1 MGRTRWLRRALAL
14 VSLAGTALLAAGCS
28 DRDALAPSHANPTPA
43 FDLSPATATPPSRLV
58 VSLAGPEPS
67 DFAAAVQ
74 ALGGQIERRHPE
86 ISVVTVTGLGDAGA
100 AALAARPG
108 VVSVDRD
115 LTVQWIPGPEQL
127 AQQVA
132 DDDATA
138 VAPVAPLGTD
148 ESGAQF
154 FASQWNMH
162 VISAQAAWQA
172 TPAGNGQLV
181 CVLDTGVDP
190 DHIELAGRVALD
202 KSTSFV
208 AAEPTIQDFNTHG
221 TFVSSIISSNGIRIA
236 SVASD
241 AGLCAVK
248 VLNAKGSGS
257 FADVIAG
264 IVFAAAEGANVI
276 NMSLGAYV
284 DREQPGVHGLELALQ
299 RAVDFATRRG
309 VVVVVAAGN
318 AATNLDTDP
327 PNLVELPAELA
338 HVISVGA
345 TAPFNQQNF
354 DMLASYSNFGGD
366 DGIGLVAPGGDLLKG
381 GNLFDLV
388 LGACS
393 HTATAF
399 SCSKRTL
406 LLGAGTSFAT
416 PHVSGAAAVVGSAL
430 GHGAVPGRVAACLL
444 QGADNVGPKAIF
456 GAGRLDV
463 ATAARCQGFGVA
475 TRSLA
480 TP

>member
-1 MGRTRWLRRALAL
+1 MGRTRWLRRSLAL
-14 VSLAGTALLAAGCS
+14 GSLTGIALVIAGCS
-28 DRDALAPSHANPTPA
+28 DRDALAPSHSNRTPA
-43 FDLSPATATPPSRLV
+43 FELSPATPTPESRLV
-58 VSLAGPEPS
+58 VTLAGPEPS

-74 ALGGQIERRHPE
+74 ALGGQVERRHPE
-86 ISVVTVTGLGDAGA
+86 ISLVTVTGLGDAGA

-108 VVSVDRD
+108 VMSVDRD
-115 LTVQWIPGPEQL
+115 LTAQWIPGPEQL
-127 AQQVA
+127 TQQVA

-138 VAPVAPLGTD
+138 VALQGTD

-154 FASQWNMH
+154 FALQWNMQ

-172 TPAGNGQLV
+172 TPAGNGRLV

-190 DHIELAGRVALD
+190 DHIELAGRVAVD

-241 AGLCAVK
+241 ARLCAVK

-264 IVFAAAEGANVI
+264 ILFAASEGADVI

-284 DREQPGVHGLELALQ
+284 DVRQPGVHGLQLALQ
-299 RAVDFATRRG
+299 RAVDFATQRG

-318 AATNLDTDP
+318 GATNLDTDP
-327 PNLVELPAELA
+327 PNLIELPAELA

-399 SCSKRTL
+399 ACSNKRTL

-416 PHVSGAAAVVGSAL
+416 PHVSGAAAVVASAL
-430 GHGAVPGRVAACLL
+430 AQGAVPGRVAACLL
-444 QGADNVGPKAIF
+444 QGADNVGPHAIF

-463 ATAARCQGFGVA
+463 AAAARCQGHGA
-475 TRSLA
+475 STTSLA